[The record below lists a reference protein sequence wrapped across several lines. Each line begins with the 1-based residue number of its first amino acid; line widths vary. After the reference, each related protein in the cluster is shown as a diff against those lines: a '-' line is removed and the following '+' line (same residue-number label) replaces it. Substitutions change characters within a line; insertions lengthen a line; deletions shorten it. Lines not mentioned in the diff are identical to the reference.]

1 MKLSVRLSE
10 FLAKWPVYLLSC
22 LIFIAFAIL
31 VLPAKSRE
39 VATYTPAGGQFDTAY
54 FYTPAEVT
62 EKAGRYT
69 AAGRAAYIKDRWTFD
84 LAFPAVY
91 GFFMLSS
98 WAFGLR
104 RLSGLRRARQA
115 AGRPEEGRRSWPTWL
130 LCIPLAGIVFDL
142 AENTAVTFVMLAWP
156 DISFPLALA
165 ASLGTGLKWLFVF
178 PGFGGAVLLPLLYA
192 LVSLARRLRKN

>member
-1 MKLSVRLSE
+1 MKSSAKLSE
-10 FLAKWPVYLLSC
+10 FLAKWPVYLLAC
-22 LIFIAFAIL
+22 LIFMAFAVL

-39 VATYTPAGGQFDTAY
+39 IATYTPEGGQFDTAY
-54 FYTPAEVT
+54 LYTPAEVA

-69 AAGRAAYIKDRWTFD
+69 AEGRAAYIKDRWTFD

-104 RLSGLRRARQA
+104 GLFGLRRARQA
-115 AGRPEEGRRSWPTWL
+115 LGRQDDTLYRWPAWL
-130 LCIPLAGIVFDL
+130 LFIPLAGIVFDL

-192 LVSLARRLRKN
+192 LCSLARRIAKV